1 MSQTEPNA
9 CFNGQILP
17 LNEIAISPSDR
28 GFLYGD
34 SLFETVRVHA
44 GKPFRWEQHMARLSS
59 GADIIDLRLPF
70 SADEFLSQTERLIQQ
85 SANANCIMR
94 LAVSRGAGERG
105 YGFTGDEQPN
115 SLIAIH
121 PLPKQNSTLLSLVS
135 TDARVAKDDPLARIK
150 SSNKLGS
157 ILAKRLAK
165 QNGADDGLILNSD
178 GNITETSSANVF
190 WTQDGILRTP
200 PVTDGVLPG
209 VTRELVIDL
218 AAELGQAVREESVSP
233 SELQQAEAV
242 FATNTATGIRA
253 VGQVDGFALPG
264 HPLVEQLVEAYDA
277 ELARHTSHA
286 G

>member
-1 MSQTEPNA
+1 M
-9 CFNGQILP
+9 
-17 LNEIAISPSDR
+17 
-28 GFLYGD
+28 
-34 SLFETVRVHA
+34 
-44 GKPFRWEQHMARLSS
+44 
-59 GADIIDLRLPF
+59 
-70 SADEFLSQTERLIQQ
+70 
-85 SANANCIMR
+85 
-94 LAVSRGAGERG
+94 
-105 YGFTGDEQPN
+105 
-115 SLIAIH
+115 
-121 PLPKQNSTLLSLVS
+121 S

-150 SSNKLGS
+150 SGNKLGS

-165 QNGADDGLILNSD
+165 QNGANDGLILNSD

-190 WTQDGILRTP
+190 WTRDGILRTP

-209 VTRELVIDL
+209 VTRELVIHL
-218 AAELGQAVREESVSP
+218 AAALGQAVREESVSP